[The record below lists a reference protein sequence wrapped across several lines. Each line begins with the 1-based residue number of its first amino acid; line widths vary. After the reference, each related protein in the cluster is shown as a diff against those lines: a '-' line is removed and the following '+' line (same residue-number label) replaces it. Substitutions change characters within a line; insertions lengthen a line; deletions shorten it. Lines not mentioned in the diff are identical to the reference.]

1 MLNIILIYSIS
12 ITILLLLLIFINRLI
27 FYGKKNPKV
36 PTTTIID
43 KIIRQTRPPKIKDDT
58 HPENRFF
65 FGDSSY
71 KNIF

>member
-36 PTTTIID
+36 PTIIN

-58 HPENRFF
+58 HPEKRFF

-71 KNIF
+71 KKIF